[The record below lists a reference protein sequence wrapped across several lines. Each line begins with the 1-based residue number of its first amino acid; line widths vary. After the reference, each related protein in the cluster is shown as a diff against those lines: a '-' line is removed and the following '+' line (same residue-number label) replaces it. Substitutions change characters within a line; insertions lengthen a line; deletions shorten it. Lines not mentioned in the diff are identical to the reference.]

1 MFEPTESALAS
12 FEHEMSLAW
21 NVFAPPPKL
30 TISEWADEF
39 RRLSQIDSAEP
50 GLWRT
55 SRAEYLRGIMD
66 AFNDPA
72 VEGVVVQASAQVGK
86 TQCLNN
92 VCGYFI
98 HQDPSP
104 IMVVQPTQEDATE
117 WAKDRFM
124 RGMVEV
130 TPALRAL
137 IRADRTRQNS
147 DTIHHKQ
154 FPGGQLTVAWSNSK
168 SRLASRPIR
177 IVLLDEVDKYATD
190 PGPQGDPVMRAINRS
205 KTFWNRKYGM
215 WSTPTLKG
223 LSRIEKER
231 LLGDNRQYFIPCP
244 DCGEFFTLNFREN
257 IRWDPDKPET
267 AHCICT
273 NCGVSIPENKKAWMV
288 ERGKW
293 IAQNP
298 GGSVASF
305 HINELYSSLGG
316 SSWAAIAKK
325 FLAAKGDSV
334 SLQNFINETLGET
347 WEMQGDTVESH
358 VLHRRRED
366 YPAEVPASM
375 CVLTA
380 GVDVQRDRLECSVW
394 GYGPG
399 RESALIDHRIL
410 TGNTAED
417 QVWHD
422 LDGVLTKSY
431 RHESGI
437 DLVIVGAFVDSS
449 DGVVTQRVYRYCK
462 ERATRY
468 IFSCKG
474 RANQPGNALP
484 IVERPRRLQSGA
496 FLYTVGVDTAKGQL
510 YSYLRLDKPGPGY
523 VHFPKKDWCD
533 EEFCKQITAEKLI
546 MHKKE
551 YRPRLE
557 WVKMRERNEALDC
570 AVYAL
575 ASLESRRVDLVLA
588 MMHLKKRVAELTPKP
603 EEPIIAGSIP
613 PPIMQQQQQR
623 SAPQRRTIK
632 NNWVTGY

>member
-1 MFEPTESALAS
+1 MA
-12 FEHEMSLAW
+12 LAW

-30 TISEWADEF
+30 TISQWADEF

-55 SRAEYLRGIMD
+55 TRAEYLRGIMD

-72 VEGVVVQASAQVGK
+72 IEGVVVQASAQVGK

-92 VCGYFI
+92 VCGYYI

-137 IRADRTRQNS
+137 IRSDRTRQNS

-231 LLGDNRQYFIPCP
+231 LLGDDRRYFIPCP
-244 DCGEFFTLNFREN
+244 DCGDFFTLNFREN
-257 IRWDPDKPET
+257 IRWDEGKPET

-273 NCGVSIPENKKAWMV
+273 SCGVCIPENKKSWMV

-293 IAQNP
+293 IAQQP
-298 GGSVASF
+298 GRTVASF

-316 SSWAAIAKK
+316 SSWASIAKK
-325 FLAAKGDSV
+325 FLDAKGDSV

-347 WEMQGDTVESH
+347 WEMQGDTVEHH
-358 VLHRRRED
+358 VLYRRRED
-366 YPAEVPASM
+366 YANEVPAPV

-394 GYGPG
+394 AFGPG
-399 RESALIDHRIL
+399 QESAAIDHHVIL
-410 TGNTAED
+410 GKPATED
-417 QVWHD
+417 AVWSK
-422 LDGVLTKSY
+422 LDEILNRSYTHELGVELP
-431 RHESGI
+431 
-437 DLVIVGAFVDSS
+437 IVQTLVDSS
-449 DGVVTQRVYRYCK
+449 DGVVTERVYRYCK
-462 ERATRY
+462 ERSTSHVYA
-468 IFSCKG
+468 CKG

-484 IVERPRRLQSGA
+484 VVERPRKMRTGA
-496 FLYTVGVDTAKGQL
+496 FLYTVGVDTVKGQF
-510 YSYLRLDKPGPGY
+510 YSYLKIGEKGPGY
-523 VHFPKKDWCD
+523 VHFPKKHWCD
-533 EEFCKQITAEKLI
+533 EEFCRQITAEKLV
-546 MHKKE
+546 MKKE
-551 YRPRLE
+551 NYRPKLE
-557 WVKMRERNEALDC
+557 WIKMRERNEALDC
-570 AVYAL
+570 AVYAR
-575 ASLESRRVDLVLA
+575 AALESRRVDLVLV
-588 MMHLKKRVAELTPKP
+588 MMNLKKRVADLKP
-603 EEPIIAGSIP
+603 QPPEPIIVGSIP
-613 PPIMQQQQQR
+613 PPIIEQERQSR
-623 SAPQRRTIK
+623 GPQRRTIR
-632 NNWVTGY
+632 NSWVTNY